1 MVRYETRKEKLPL
14 ETHEIRPG
22 IKKTLTIQMLL
33 KVLSLLE
40 ACFDLV
46 TLTFHENSN
55 HGQEI
60 SENLG
65 FKSLLWKVI
74 FFLFSSSGVGIR
86 TPDFQ

>member
-1 MVRYETRKEKLPL
+1 
-14 ETHEIRPG
+14 
-22 IKKTLTIQMLL
+22 MLL

-65 FKSLLWKVI
+65 FKSLLWKVKFSYP
-74 FFLFSSSGVGIR
+74 FFLFIFKFSIKTAYLCFYKSDINKNR
-86 TPDFQ
+86 DFHYILFLIN